1 MQKFVN
7 IPVHPE
13 TRDALRE
20 VLAAMRTNRPRHTV
34 VSYDLLIENALIAL
48 AEKHR
53 AQKNHN
59 EVYGAI
65 GAEAGHE

>member
-20 VLAAMRTNRPRHTV
+20 VLAAVRTNKPSHTV
-34 VSYDLLIENALIAL
+34 ES
-48 AEKHR
+48 
-53 AQKNHN
+53 
-59 EVYGAI
+59 
-65 GAEAGHE
+65 